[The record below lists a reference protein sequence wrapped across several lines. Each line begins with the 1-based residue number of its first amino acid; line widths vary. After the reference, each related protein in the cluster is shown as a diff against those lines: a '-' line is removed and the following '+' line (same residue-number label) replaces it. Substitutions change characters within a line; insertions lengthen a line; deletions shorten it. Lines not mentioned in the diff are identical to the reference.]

1 MFQIAVSQLTLQA
14 AAKSLEQ
21 NTEVTVSPAGLMNFW
36 HPYLVRDAAAFD
48 LGVCMHHCLIITDT
62 TLCHCLHCAEQLRR
76 YAGLESL

>member
-36 HPYLVRDAAAFD
+36 HPYL
-48 LGVCMHHCLIITDT
+48 T
-62 TLCHCLHCAEQLRR
+62 
-76 YAGLESL
+76 